1 LHSSGEIQ
9 AARCPV
15 FGAIFGHYDQTAQT
29 LARWSFGWPLA
40 LVAGLLPRVGTIES
54 GSDVANSSGEPSNLD
69 QTADFA
75 IDSMVVVGL
84 IDERG

>member
-1 LHSSGEIQ
+1 MKFRRADALFFVLFS
-9 AARCPV
+9 ATRPNL
-15 FGAIFGHYDQTAQT
+15 AQT